1 MLGGSVQLAKST
13 SLYMESAH
21 RNLSRGLNR
30 LSTGVKLSNGVD
42 DAGGLGV
49 SMNIGAKLKKAF
61 KVRENVQNA
70 RSFLEHQDAALSS
83 MGKAL
88 DRMAELRTKYDDLVA
103 GRPERELYNKEFKE
117 MQSEILSMR
126 GRKFNGVSIFSTD
139 PKDPMSFYIP
149 TSDDGI
155 STQVTIPRTGFFDSL
170 TIGSSTP
177 GSTPATTFNGVT
189 GSFAGSVQGNAGG
202 AITPVTRTP
211 LSGLHATPI
220 DFTIIP
226 PEERSLLFPPL
237 LLSERLLP
245 LD

>member
-155 STQVTIPRTGFFDSL
+155 SHPSDNSQNRILR
-170 TIGSSTP
+170 
-177 GSTPATTFNGVT
+177 
-189 GSFAGSVQGNAGG
+189 
-202 AITPVTRTP
+202 
-211 LSGLHATPI
+211 
-220 DFTIIP
+220 
-226 PEERSLLFPPL
+226 
-237 LLSERLLP
+237 
-245 LD
+245 

>member
-1 MLGGSVQLAKST
+1 MLGGSEQLAKST

-30 LSTGVKLSNGVD
+30 LSTGVKLSTGVD

-70 RSFLEHQDAALSS
+70 RSFLEHQEAALSS

-117 MQSEILSMR
+117 MQAEIQQLS
-126 GRKFNGVSIFSTD
+126 D
-139 PKDPMSFYIP
+139 
-149 TSDDGI
+149 
-155 STQVTIPRTGFFDSL
+155 L
-170 TIGSSTP
+170 TI
-177 GSTPATTFNGVT
+177 
-189 GSFAGSVQGNAGG
+189 
-202 AITPVTRTP
+202 
-211 LSGLHATPI
+211 
-220 DFTIIP
+220 
-226 PEERSLLFPPL
+226 
-237 LLSERLLP
+237 
-245 LD
+245 